1 MPVTFVVSTGRSGS
15 TMLSKILQLHP
26 DVLSLSEFFLS
37 LQRAPFRWELPKEPL
52 DGAQLWEMMTGA
64 DAISD
69 AMILGGLKND
79 EMLYHYDSGRFS
91 PATGIPNIM
100 HSTMPVLSDD
110 PDGLYAQLEP
120 VVPTWPTR
128 PASEQFM
135 YLFEFLAG
143 LLGRRVIV
151 ERSGTSLA
159 LIDQLVE
166 EFPGARFVHMY
177 RDGVDCTLSMLRH
190 PLFRFAGLHALLAEE
205 AGLTSDASVQ
215 EIADALPDKAPGLIL
230 PPFDAEKFMAYDI
243 PPALYARTWAFLVAN
258 GIEALTKLPDESWT
272 QLSFESL
279 LADPDAEL
287 TRLAGFLG
295 VPPSRDWLRAAAKM
309 IDPLRT
315 GASAKIDP
323 ELLAELRAACARG
336 DKALASLTSPAH
348 TAAAS
353 GS

>member
-1 MPVTFVVSTGRSGS
+1 MPITFVVSTGRSGS
-15 TMLSKILQLHP
+15 TMLSKILALHP
-26 DVLSLSEFFLS
+26 DVLSMSEFFLA
-37 LQRAPFRWELPKEPL
+37 LQRAPFAWVLPKEPL
-52 DGAQLWEMMTGA
+52 DGARLWELMTGA
-64 DAISD
+64 DTISD

-100 HSTMPVLSDD
+100 HSTLPVLSDD
-110 PDGLYAQLEP
+110 PDGLYAELEP
-120 VVPTWPTR
+120 VVPTWPMR
-128 PASEQFM
+128 PAAEQFM
-135 YLFEFLAG
+135 HLFEFLAK

-190 PLFRFAGLHALLAEE
+190 PLFRFAGLHALLADE
-205 AGLTSDASVQ
+205 AGLTAEATVR

-230 PPFDAEKFMAYDI
+230 PPFDAAKFMAYDI

-258 GIEALTKLPDESWT
+258 GIEALSKRPPESWT
-272 QLSFESL
+272 QLSFEQL
-279 LADPDAEL
+279 LADPDSEL
-287 TRLAGFLG
+287 TKLAGFLG
-295 VPPSRDWLRAAAKM
+295 VPPSAEWLQASAKM

-323 ELLAELRAACARG
+323 ELLAKLRAACARG
-336 DKALASLTSPAH
+336 DEALASVTP
-348 TAAAS
+348 
-353 GS
+353 